1 MYFITDLQPCFRNC
15 TFGYFLEI
23 VEIVAFWKKKY
34 LKSSYIYVFYP
45 KSSNYFHYSG
55 MFSHRKLPDLSLNNI
70 SSVLSIGLQYTLS
83 FKGADFGL
91 KCRVTII
98 FFSRFELFAVS
109 ALFHDQVLFF
119 CISSAGKINI
129 SFTILVVFQ
138 SRRFRETFIDFS
150 NNIITFRF
158 RIYEGERGWQP
169 SGPQVI

>member
-1 MYFITDLQPCFRNC
+1 
-15 TFGYFLEI
+15 
-23 VEIVAFWKKKY
+23 
-34 LKSSYIYVFYP
+34 
-45 KSSNYFHYSG
+45 

-150 NNIITFRF
+150 NNIITFRS

>member
-98 FFSRFELFAVS
+98 FFQDSNCLQCQHF
-109 ALFHDQVLFF
+109 
-119 CISSAGKINI
+119 
-129 SFTILVVFQ
+129 FTIRCYFFAYLLL
-138 SRRFRETFIDFS
+138 EKL
-150 NNIITFRF
+150 
-158 RIYEGERGWQP
+158 IYP
-169 SGPQVI
+169 SQY

>member
-1 MYFITDLQPCFRNC
+1 MFSELYFWILSGDCGNCCF
-15 TFGYFLEI
+15 L
-23 VEIVAFWKKKY
+23 KKKIFEIILY
-34 LKSSYIYVFYP
+34 LCFYP

-55 MFSHRKLPDLSLNNI
+55 MFSHRTLPDLSLNNI
-70 SSVLSIGLQYTLS
+70 SCVLSIGLQYSLS
-83 FKGADFGL
+83 FKRVDFGL

-109 ALFHDQVLFF
+109 ALFHDQALFF
-119 CISSAGKINI
+119 CISSAGKINV

>member
-1 MYFITDLQPCFRNC
+1 MFSELYFWILSGDCGNCCF
-15 TFGYFLEI
+15 L
-23 VEIVAFWKKKY
+23 KKKIFEIILY
-34 LKSSYIYVFYP
+34 LCFYP